1 MASTIRTIIVFTMAA
16 AAVVGAGVYF
26 SPKKSVEG
34 AAGTVAPAAAN
45 KAGGAPESPSAT
57 ASGAPQQPVSPM
69 DGKSQA
75 SNPNAAAA
83 SPAKDQGQ
91 GVGYGAVSDRRHGVG
106 YGAAS
111 DRRLK
116 SNIVR
121 IGTHALGIGLY
132 EYDIFGERQLGVMA
146 DEVEQVMPE
155 AVTTHPTLGYKM
167 VRYDLLNQ
175 PRTPGRQ
182 ALE

>member
-26 SPKKSVEG
+26 SPKKAVEG

-91 GVGYGAVSDRRHGVG
+91 GVGYGA
-106 YGAAS
+106 AS

-121 IGTHALGIGLY
+121 IGTHSLGIGLY